1 MFGHA
6 NEENNFPHKLLLI
19 DNQVSKLRKAFA
31 KNNSLVNVKLLK
43 TQLFKIIQS
52 GPISWQASWTII
64 KNWFTSNV
72 TFN

>member
-1 MFGHA
+1 MFGHT

-52 GPISWQASWTII
+52 GPISW
-64 KNWFTSNV
+64 
-72 TFN
+72 